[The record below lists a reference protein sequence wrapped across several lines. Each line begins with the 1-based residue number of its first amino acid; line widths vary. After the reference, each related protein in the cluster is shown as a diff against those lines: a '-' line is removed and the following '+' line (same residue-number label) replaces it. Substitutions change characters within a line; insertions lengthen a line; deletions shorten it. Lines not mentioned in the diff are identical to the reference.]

1 MIDFT
6 TWTQRN
12 SKRGLVPK
20 TTSDRNTPFGMDAYN
35 EMVRKGY
42 EKLAEEALEEVAEWV
57 DDAVEDVSD
66 FVDSAV
72 DALPFEALRKQVSG
86 SHYADQAIEPI
97 DYVMANDLGY
107 CEGNVVKYVTRHKLK
122 NGKEDILKAIHY
134 LEFILEFQYGEES

>member
-20 TTSDRNTPFGMDAYN
+20 TTSDRNTPFGMDAYD
-35 EMVRKGY
+35 EMVRRGY
-42 EKLAEEALEEVAEWV
+42 EMLAEEAMEEAEEW
-57 DDAVEDVSD
+57 SD
-66 FVDSAV
+66 SSVSAV
-72 DALPFEALRKQVSG
+72 DALPFEAMRKQVSG

-97 DYVMANDLGY
+97 DYITANDLGY

-134 LEFILEFQYGEES
+134 LEFILELQYGEEL